1 MADSVDQRPRVSIVI
16 PAHNAEKT
24 LGACLSACLSQTHPN
39 TEVIVVDDGSTD
51 ATPRIA
57 EAFPVHYIRQENR
70 GPAAARNRGAA
81 EATGSFVAFTDADC
95 VPEPDW
101 IAQLLAVF
109 AEGVVAVGGTYG
121 IANPESILA
130 RMIHEEIALRHAHYG
145 DDVDFLGSFNVMYD
159 REAFQTAGGF
169 DEAFSR
175 ASAED
180 NDLSYRLLDA
190 GGKLRFVPHAIV
202 KHFHPTRLGPYLRTQ
217 ARHGFWRMR
226 LYAKHPNR
234 AYKGDRY
241 AGLAEL
247 AAPALALL
255 AGLALCHAVLILIG
269 AVHSPI
275 GVVLD
280 VVLFLAYVLFR
291 YSLLLRLA
299 LNRGDARML
308 LFLPVLILRDIARGI
323 GMLAGVV
330 RFMVFARGM
339 R

>member
-1 MADSVDQRPRVSIVI
+1 MANSVDQKPRVSIVI

-24 LGACLSACLSQTHPN
+24 IGACLGACLSQTHPN

-51 ATPRIA
+51 ATSRIA
-57 EAFPVHYIRQENR
+57 EGFPVHYIRQENR

-121 IANPESILA
+121 IANPESTLA
-130 RMIHEEIALRHAHYG
+130 RMIHEEIVLRHASYG
-145 DDVDFLGSFNVMYD
+145 ADVDFLGSFNVMYD
-159 REAFQTAGGF
+159 REAFRTAGGF
-169 DEAFSR
+169 DETFSR

-190 GGKLRFVPHAIV
+190 GGKLRFAPHAIV

-217 ARHGFWRMR
+217 ARHGFWRMK

-234 AYKGDRY
+234 ACKGDRY

-247 AAPALALL
+247 AAPALALFAAL
-255 AGLALCHAVLILIG
+255 AFCHAILG
-269 AVHSPI
+269 PASWPI
-275 GVVLD
+275 PRD
-280 VVLFLAYVLFR
+280 FSILFLMGYVGFR
-291 YSLLLRLA
+291 GLLLRQRQRLA
-299 LNRGDARML
+299 HRIDATQVL
-308 LFLPVLILRDIARGI
+308 FFLPVLILRDIARGI

-330 RFMVFARGM
+330 RFLVLGRLM

>member
-1 MADSVDQRPRVSIVI
+1 
-16 PAHNAEKT
+16 
-24 LGACLSACLSQTHPN
+24 
-39 TEVIVVDDGSTD
+39 
-51 ATPRIA
+51 
-57 EAFPVHYIRQENR
+57 
-70 GPAAARNRGAA
+70 
-81 EATGSFVAFTDADC
+81 
-95 VPEPDW
+95 
-101 IAQLLAVF
+101 
-109 AEGVVAVGGTYG
+109 
-121 IANPESILA
+121 
-130 RMIHEEIALRHAHYG
+130 
-145 DDVDFLGSFNVMYD
+145 VDFLGSFNVLYD
-159 REAFQTAGGF
+159 REAFRTAGGF

-190 GGKLRFVPHAIV
+190 GGKLRFTPHAIV

-255 AGLALCHAVLILIG
+255 AALALCHAVLILIG

-275 GVVLD
+275 GVALD
-280 VVLFLAYVLFR
+280 VVFLLAYVLFR
-291 YSLLLRLA
+291 YSLPLRLA
-299 LNRGDARML
+299 PNRGDARML
-308 LFLPVLILRDIARGI
+308 LFLPVLTLRDIVRGI

>member
-1 MADSVDQRPRVSIVI
+1 MADSVDQKPRVSIIV

-24 LGACLSACLSQTHPN
+24 IGACLGACLSQTHPN

-81 EATGSFVAFTDADC
+81 EATGSFVAFTDSDC
-95 VPEPDW
+95 VPEPGW
-101 IAQLLAVF
+101 IAELLAVF

-121 IANPESILA
+121 IANPESMLA
-130 RMIHEEIALRHAHYG
+130 RMIHEEIALRHASYG
-145 DDVDFLGSFNVMYD
+145 VDVDFLGSFNVMYD
-159 REAFQTAGGF
+159 REAFLTDGGF

-190 GGKLRFVPHAIV
+190 GGKLRFTPHAIV

-217 ARHGFWRMR
+217 ARHGFWRMK

-255 AGLALCHAVLILIG
+255 AVLALCHAVPILIG
-269 AVHSPI
+269 VVHSPI
-275 GVVLD
+275 GVALD
-280 VVLFLAYVLFR
+280 VVFLLVYVLFR
-291 YSLLLRLA
+291 YSPPLRLA
-299 LNRGDARML
+299 PNRGGTRML

-330 RFMVFARGM
+330 RFMVLARGM

>member
-1 MADSVDQRPRVSIVI
+1 MADNVDQKPRVSIVV

-24 LGACLSACLSQTHPN
+24 IGSCLGACLSQIHPN

-57 EAFPVHYIRQENR
+57 QAFPVHYIRQENR

-95 VPEPDW
+95 LPEPDW

-109 AEGVVAVGGTYG
+109 AEGVAAVGGTYG
-121 IANPESILA
+121 IANPESMLA
-130 RMIHEEIALRHAHYG
+130 RMIHEEIALRHSSYG
-145 DDVDFLGSFNVMYD
+145 VDVDFLGSFNVMYD
-159 REAFQTAGGF
+159 REAFRTTGGF
-169 DEAFSR
+169 DETFSR

-190 GGKLRFVPHAIV
+190 GGKLRFAPHAIV
-202 KHFHPTRLGPYLRTQ
+202 KHFHPSRLGPYLRTQ
-217 ARHGFWRMR
+217 ARHGFWRMK

-234 AYKGDRY
+234 ACKGDRY

-255 AGLALCHAVLILIG
+255 AALALCHAILG
-269 AVHSPI
+269 PAHWPSPV
-275 GVVLD
+275 GDDL
-280 VVLFLAYVLFR
+280 LFLMGYVGFR
-291 YSLLLRLA
+291 VLLLRQRLA
-299 LNRGDARML
+299 HRIDATQML
-308 LFLPVLILRDIARGI
+308 LFLPALILRDIARGI

-330 RFMVFARGM
+330 RFMVLARGM